1 MKRIIPM
8 MVALGLCLAAL
19 GGACRGIDVQ
29 RFEMRSEAVGATYTI
44 EVVLPAGAATG
55 EARYPVVYCLDWYI
69 LGDYL
74 QSLPKLMDMG
84 RLTEPFVMV
93 GISQPGGMH
102 EWATARTRDFT
113 PGRPT
118 DDYSKQNTYPSA
130 IELSGGVT
138 RFSAFLK
145 KELVPRIEASF
156 PADPARR
163 CLMGYSLGGLMGTC
177 VLVQDP
183 QLFQY
188 YLLGSPSLWYNDF
201 GLANELDKL
210 TAEKIGEVRGIYL
223 SIGDAESWEMLKG
236 YGLLRDALMKRD
248 IREPRLKTEIIADS
262 GHVGGMPISLYNGL
276 RFLFRRR

>member
-1 MKRIIPM
+1 MKRIIIVAM
-8 MVALGLCLAAL
+8 MLCLAAL
-19 GGACRGIDVQ
+19 VGACRGVDVQ
-29 RFEMRSEAVGATYTI
+29 RFEMRSEAVGVTYTI
-44 EVVLPAGAATG
+44 EVVLPAGAAAG
-55 EARYPVVYCLDWYI
+55 DARFPVVYCLDWYI

-113 PGRPT
+113 PDRPT

-130 IELSGGVT
+130 IDLTGGAP

-145 KELVPRIEASF
+145 SELLPRIETSF
-156 PADPARR
+156 PADPSRR
-163 CLMGYSLGGLMGTC
+163 CLAGYSLGGLLGTHI
-177 VLVQDP
+177 LANDP

-201 GLANELDKL
+201 GLAIGLEKL
-210 TAEKIGEVRGIYL
+210 TAESLDTVRGVYV
-223 SIGDAESWEMLKG
+223 SVGDAESWEMLKG
-236 YGLLRDALMKRD
+236 FGILRDALLKRNV
-248 IREPRLKTEIIADS
+248 REPRLKVEIIPDS

-276 RFLFRRR
+276 RFLFSRR

>member
-1 MKRIIPM
+1 MKRISIVS
-8 MVALGLCLAAL
+8 MVLWLIAW
-19 GGACRGIDVQ
+19 GGACCGADVQ
-29 RFEMRSEAVGATYTI
+29 RFEMRSETVGATYTI
-44 EVVLPAGAATG
+44 EVVLPAGAAAG
-55 EARYPVVYCLDWYI
+55 DARYPVVYCLDWYI

-102 EWATARTRDFT
+102 EWATTRTRDFT

-118 DDYSKQNTYPSA
+118 DDYSKQNTYPRA
-130 IELSGGVT
+130 VELAGGMT
-138 RFSAFLK
+138 RFSTFLK
-145 KELVPRIEASF
+145 NELVPRIEASF
-156 PADPARR
+156 PADPSRR

-177 VLVQDP
+177 VLAQDP

-188 YLLGSPSLWYNDF
+188 YLIGSPSLWYNDF
-201 GLANELDKL
+201 GLAVELDKL
-210 TAEKIGEVRGIYL
+210 TAEKLRGVRGVYL
-223 SIGDAESWEMLKG
+223 SVGDAESWEMLKG

-248 IREPRLKTEIIADS
+248 LREPQLKAEIIPDS

-276 RFLFRRR
+276 RFLFRRK